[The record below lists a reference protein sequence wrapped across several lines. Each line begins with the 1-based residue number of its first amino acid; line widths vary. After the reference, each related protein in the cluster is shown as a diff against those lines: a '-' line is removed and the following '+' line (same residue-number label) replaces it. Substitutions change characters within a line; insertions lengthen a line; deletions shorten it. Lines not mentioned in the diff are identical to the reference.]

1 MSPVNAGA
9 ATMPKIGMI
18 KNHPATIPD
27 AKPLTII
34 DGFPIT
40 EIANP
45 YETTDV
51 TTVAK
56 TAYPSDGLSTMEK
69 LQMTVNAGILINEA
83 NSKNNGAFCLI
94 CHDHHFTVRYFGHDI
109 KTENDNVVGRYG
121 YALSAFDEFKA
132 KIANFGHMAR
142 T

>member
-18 KNHPATIPD
+18 NNHPATIPD
-27 AKPLTII
+27 AKPQVFV

-40 EIANP
+40 NIENP
-45 YETTDV
+45 HEATDV
-51 TTVAK
+51 AAVAR
-56 TAYPSDGLSTMEK
+56 TAYPSDGLTIMEK
-69 LQMTVNAGILINEA
+69 LQMTLNAGILINEA
-83 NSKNNGAFCLI
+83 NSKNSGAFGLI

-109 KTENDNVVGRYG
+109 ETEKDNVVGRYG
-121 YALSAFDEFKA
+121 YALSAFDKFKA
-132 KIANFGHMAR
+132 EITNFGCETR